1 MKKSYNDIKALK
13 ADLKKDINAVLAD
26 EVFNEI
32 RKCEL
37 EHIDEDVYSVYNPKI
52 YKRRAIGSIS
62 DPDNIVGSVKNMEL
76 IVMNTAEFNDDYGSS
91 NHGRGLV
98 DLINQGEMRG
108 SYYYDYSGEF
118 IKPRPFIDRTVEELE
133 NSNRLNN
140 AMIKG
145 LRKKGI
151 DVN

>member
-26 EVFNEI
+26 EVFDEV

-37 EHIDEDVYSVYNPKI
+37 EHVERDIFSVYSPKI
-52 YKRRAIGSIS
+52 YQRRAVGGI
-62 DPDNIVGSVKNMEL
+62 DDEQNIVGTVKNMEL
-76 IVMNTAEFNDDYGSS
+76 IVENITEFNDDYGTY
-91 NHGRGLV
+91 NHGTGLV
-98 DLINQGEMRG
+98 DLINDGEKKG
-108 SYYYDYSGEF
+108 GHFYDYPGEF
-118 IKPRPFIDRTVEELE
+118 TQPRPFIDRTIAELE

-145 LRKKGI
+145 LKKRGI
-151 DVN
+151 EAN